1 MLVKRNLDGES
12 VKLLGREAGIAYSLI
27 AKWKRQYLNSGAAA
41 LENKKKPG
49 NPLARYSRRK
59 FLTREETLE
68 YKIELL
74 KRKLLKQEAEI
85 VRLKK
90 NKRTGRGR
98 YLKISIQKLY
108 ALIEK
113 NCKHYSVQYLSSV
126 YKVSRAGYYK
136 WLKRK

>member
-1 MLVKRNLDGES
+1 MWRPQGGKNKYHSQEEKLVLVKRNLDGES

-90 NKRTGRGR
+90 INEQEGGDIWKS
-98 YLKISIQKLY
+98 LF
-108 ALIEK
+108 K
-113 NCKHYSVQYLSSV
+113 NYMH
-126 YKVSRAGYYK
+126 
-136 WLKRK
+136 